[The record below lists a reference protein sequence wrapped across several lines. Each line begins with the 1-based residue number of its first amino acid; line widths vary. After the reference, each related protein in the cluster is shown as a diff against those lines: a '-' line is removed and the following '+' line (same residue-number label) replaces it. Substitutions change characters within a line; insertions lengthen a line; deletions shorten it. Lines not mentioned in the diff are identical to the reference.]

1 MNGDSDE
8 VWEEK
13 LKVSDAKALPSTLEL
28 DSSSLN
34 EDWDLWRKWMDES
47 LSPNFSSCEGK
58 NEAGLEADGWKES
71 NEDKILMKDLDP
83 FFLSKMSSTFL
94 SFAFPLRIEILF
106 FRLTMFFSSEVV
118 IKDEGNSHESR

>member
-47 LSPNFSSCEGK
+47 LNPNFSSCEGE
-58 NEAGLEADGWKES
+58 NEAGVEVDGWKES
-71 NEDKILMKDLDP
+71 YEDNILMKDLDP
-83 FFLSKMSSTFL
+83 FFLSKTSSTFL
-94 SFAFPLRIEILF
+94 SFAFSLRIEIF
-106 FRLTMFFSSEVV
+106 FLQVDYLLLDVFEFL
-118 IKDEGNSHESR
+118 